1 MKFFRFFFALLM
13 LAPLAASAQQ
23 AGEYFI
29 KKVAPAVIRTPE
41 YTFNGDPRRFTQGQW
56 LEVETEFSARPEV
69 TPELTLRYYILF
81 AGTLLTGEVT
91 HVNIPAGQSLFS
103 VMYVAPRTLARFL
116 GGRPLTANAIEN
128 IAVQIVRPGVAQ
140 PLAEFVLK
148 PGPRGAAP
156 WWTTLQQT
164 PGFVRNKDETPFA
177 PLYWDRY
184 EAIKATK

>member
-1 MKFFRFFFALLM
+1 MKFLRLLIF
-13 LAPLAASAQQ
+13 LLPLAASAQQ
-23 AGEYFI
+23 AGDFLI

-41 YTFNGDPRRFTQGQW
+41 YTFNGDPRRFTQSQW
-56 LEVETEFSARPEV
+56 LEVEVEFSARPEI

-103 VMYVAPRTLARFL
+103 VMYVPPRNLARFL
-116 GGRPLTANAIEN
+116 RGAPLTANSIEN

-140 PLAEFVLK
+140 ALAEFVLK
-148 PGPRGAAP
+148 PNPRGP

-164 PGFVRNKDETPFA
+164 PGFVLNKAETPFA